1 MPFPFITG
9 EAKEP
14 PKQTVV
20 LPISDTDKQRNPRW
34 NPAYYEMDQ
43 PLTDAVNVALLLQ
56 KPLLLTG
63 DPGTGKTQLAYR
75 VAWELGLKE
84 PIRFDTKSTSTAR
97 DVLYR
102 YNTLGRFHAAQT
114 GEGSQNSMDY
124 LEYVGLGKAIVLSQP
139 KEQVEKFLPP
149 TFAKEHTGP
158 ERRVVLID
166 EIDKAPRDFPN
177 DLLLEVEEKRFRI
190 AELLS
195 QEIVADDQ
203 HLPILILTSNS
214 EQNLPD
220 AFLRRC
226 VYYHIPPPGKE
237 KFKKIVKARIPDIS
251 PSQENSKLLDSALD
265 FFLDLKELK
274 LRRMPATAELL
285 DWLQT
290 LKTLQKDLDQPLQAV
305 PQEKLRQ
312 SLGLLAKT
320 REDLETLSR
329 HVDRMFPKPS

>member
-9 EAKEP
+9 EAKERP
-14 PKQTVV
+14 TQPVP
-20 LPISDTDKQRNPRW
+20 LPARDNEIQRDPQRNPA
-34 NPAYYEMDQ
+34 NYEMDAAM
-43 PLTDAVNVALLLQ
+43 TDAVNVALLLQ

-114 GEGSQNSMDY
+114 KEGSQDSVHY
-124 LEYVGLGKAIVLSQP
+124 LEYVALGKAIVLSQP
-139 KEQVEKFLPP
+139 KAAVEKLLPP
-149 TFAKEHTGP
+149 NFEHTGP

-177 DLLLEVEEKRFRI
+177 DLLLEVDEKRFQI
-190 AELLS
+190 AELGNK
-195 QEIVADDQ
+195 EIKANDAC
-203 HLPILILTSNS
+203 LPILILTSNS

-226 VYYHIPPPGKE
+226 VYYHIPPPDKD
-237 KFKKIVKARIPDIS
+237 KFIRIVKARIPAIS
-251 PSQENSKLLDSALD
+251 PAPESPPLLNSALD
-265 FFLDLKELK
+265 FFLALKELR
-274 LRRMPATAELL
+274 LRRTPATAELL
-285 DWLQT
+285 DWLT
-290 LKTLQKDLDQPLQAV
+290 TLQALQMPADHTLQEV
-305 PQEKLRQ
+305 SHEKLHQ
-312 SLGLLAKT
+312 SLGTLGKTKEDREILL
-320 REDLETLSR
+320 R
-329 HVDRMFPKPS
+329 HVDKIFPKRA